1 MDVNKVLSAFFD
13 MANISEGEKSK
24 YLPMANIAINQVE
37 SRCKKDI
44 SEKDTPVLIMLCA
57 AMLNLWTSLS
67 KSNNDP
73 TGRFSGNGYSISK
86 DSKKQVEIANCLFD
100 RWRVEAAHLLI
111 DEGFA
116 FFSSKEALNSG
127 CKK

>member
-1 MDVNKVLSAFFD
+1 MDVNKVLDAFCD
-13 MANISEGEKSK
+13 MANISESEKPK

-37 SRCKKDI
+37 ARCKKDVN
-44 SEKDTPVLIMLCA
+44 EKDIPILTMLCA
-57 AMLNLWTSLS
+57 AMINLWTSLS
-67 KSNNDP
+67 NSNTDP

-86 DSKKQVEIANCLFD
+86 DSKKQVEIANRLFD
-100 RWRVEAAHLLI
+100 RWRVEASYILI

-116 FFSSKEALNSG
+116 FFSSKEALNNE

>member
-1 MDVNKVLSAFFD
+1 MDVNKVLDAFFD

-24 YLPMANIAINQVE
+24 YLPIANIAINQVE
-37 SRCKKDI
+37 ARCRKDVNEKDI
-44 SEKDTPVLIMLCA
+44 PILTMLCA
-57 AMLNLWTSLS
+57 ATINLWTSLS
-67 KSNNDP
+67 NSSSDP

-86 DSKKQVEIANCLFD
+86 DSKKQIEIANCLFD

-116 FFSSKEALNSG
+116 FFSSKEALNNG

>member
-1 MDVNKVLSAFFD
+1 MDVNKVVDAFFD
-13 MANISEGEKSK
+13 MANISESEKSK
-24 YLPMANIAINQVE
+24 YLPMANIAINQVQA
-37 SRCKKDI
+37 RCKKNVN
-44 SEKDTPVLIMLCA
+44 EKDIPVLTMLCA

-67 KSNNDP
+67 KSNCDP

-100 RWRVEAAHLLI
+100 RWRVEAAHLLV

-116 FFSSKEALNSG
+116 FFSSKEALSNG

>member
-13 MANISEGEKSK
+13 MANISESEKSK

-44 SEKDTPVLIMLCA
+44 SEKDTPILIMLCA

>member
-1 MDVNKVLSAFFD
+1 MDVNKVLDVFFD
-13 MANISEGEKSK
+13 MADISEREKSK

-37 SRCKKDI
+37 SRCRKDVNEKDI
-44 SEKDTPVLIMLCA
+44 PVLTMLCA
-57 AMLNLWTSLS
+57 AMVNLWISLS
-67 KSNNDP
+67 QANNYP

-86 DSKKQVEIANCLFD
+86 DSKKQIESANCLFD
-100 RWRVEAAHLLI
+100 RWRVEASHLLV

-116 FFSSKEALNSG
+116 FFSSKEALNNG